1 MDDAYKASDAIE
13 EAALVRVREIY
24 AAALR
29 AALKRTQT
37 FLRKADAVASGKT
50 PPPDVYVQQGPEAV
64 KRWRQG
70 FMREL
75 IRQEAVIEK
84 IIAVLNEAGVK
95 AEDVI
100 KGSLAEIYQTN
111 RQDSERLLSL
121 AVDTERLDVDMTFS
135 QLTTREIAVILSQNE
150 PPMTKIAWD
159 NIKENPAMVRKLQN
173 ELALATAL
181 GEGQQKL
188 IRRIEKVTG
197 MAYAQ
202 AKRVAQTERTRVQSQ
217 ARWAAGEE
225 AKAAGVG
232 VYNTWSTRM
241 INSRET
247 HIMLNG
253 KKAMQGDYFP
263 GSVLRY
269 PGDPSAPAREVI
281 NCHCVLVPDV
291 LLPGET
297 LDGGGTIV
305 PQTQEE
311 NPAIAG
317 IRFVNKLDA
326 LHRNAANIEPI
337 EGYEDVVVHA
347 DKYSFVFKDG
357 NGVETTVSAREFAK
371 VLKNSPD
378 YHGGSIRLIACEAGM
393 GEAYAAQGLADEIGV
408 DVMAPTG
415 VVLVYPDGE
424 MVVAEKELT
433 NAPDWIIF
441 KPRTR

>member
-24 AAALR
+24 TAALR
-29 AALKRTQT
+29 TALKRAQA
-37 FLRKADAVASGKT
+37 FLRKAEAVASGKI
-50 PPPDVYVQQGPEAV
+50 PPPQAYVLQGEDAV

-84 IIAVLNEAGVK
+84 IVAVLDEAGVK

-121 AVDTERLDVDMTFS
+121 AADTERLDVDMTFS
-135 QLTTREIAVILSQNE
+135 QPTTREIAVILSQNE
-150 PPMTKIAWD
+150 PPMTKIAW
-159 NIKENPAMVRKLQN
+159 NNLKENPAIVRKLQN

-241 INSRET
+241 INSRDT

-263 GSVLRY
+263 GSVLRF
-269 PGDPSAPAREVI
+269 PGDPTAPAREVI

-291 LLPGET
+291 LLPGERWT
-297 LDGGGTIV
+297 
-305 PQTQEE
+305 EE
-311 NPAIAG
+311 EACKWG
-317 IRFVNKLDA
+317 Q
-326 LHRNAANIEPI
+326 
-337 EGYEDVVVHA
+337 
-347 DKYSFVFKDG
+347 
-357 NGVETTVSAREFAK
+357 NGQSAPR
-371 VLKNSPD
+371 
-378 YHGGSIRLIACEAGM
+378 YRL
-393 GEAYAAQGLADEIGV
+393 V
-408 DVMAPTG
+408 
-415 VVLVYPDGE
+415 
-424 MVVAEKELT
+424 
-433 NAPDWIIF
+433 
-441 KPRTR
+441 